1 MAFQRLKELLCSVT
15 IPRDLTKP
23 FILQTDASDRGIG
36 AVLRQEDPEGKNT
49 PVPTLAISC
58 CDGRSV
64 IQWWRRNTS
73 PSSWAFRHFVST

>member
-1 MAFQRLKELLCSVT
+1 MAFQRLKELLCSVA
-15 IPRDLTKP
+15 ILRDFTKP

-64 IQWWRRNTS
+64 IQRWRRNTS